1 MEIEDNLSVEVGQAA
16 PTIINPVS
24 AITAGQSVG
33 YIPLTF
39 YNAEDLT
46 FWGLVDTGAQ
56 VSVISAGL
64 ANFLNLIT
72 EDLSN
77 VSATPFQVSGYNGTK
92 SYMPTI
98 TTTLRLGR
106 YGGAE
111 REATVQLCVLD
122 SNEYKIILGVDILS
136 KLHFVCNDRDK
147 KLHLINQGRN
157 FSLPL
162 ADRRY
167 IQSSRSWREYHAAL
181 PSPSVTEAHLEIGVN
196 TVADLLDDAQM
207 AGDASLIVAEALD
220 YVGPP
225 L

>member
-1 MEIEDNLSVEVGQAA
+1 M
-16 PTIINPVS
+16 
-24 AITAGQSVG
+24 G
-33 YIPLTF
+33 YVPLTF
-39 YNAEDLT
+39 PHAEDLT

-64 ANFLNLIT
+64 ANYLNLIQ
-72 EDLSN
+72 EDFSN

-106 YGGAE
+106 FGGDE
-111 REATVQLCVLD
+111 RAVTVQLCVLD

-147 KLHLINQGRN
+147 KLHLINQSRS

-167 IQSSRSWREYHAAL
+167 IQSSRSWSEYHAAL
-181 PSPSVTEAHLEIGVN
+181 PTPSVTEASLEIGVT
-196 TVADLLDDAQM
+196 TVADLLDGAQM
-207 AGDASLIVAEALD
+207 AGDASLLVAEALD

-225 L
+225 LQALLRLHQREAE